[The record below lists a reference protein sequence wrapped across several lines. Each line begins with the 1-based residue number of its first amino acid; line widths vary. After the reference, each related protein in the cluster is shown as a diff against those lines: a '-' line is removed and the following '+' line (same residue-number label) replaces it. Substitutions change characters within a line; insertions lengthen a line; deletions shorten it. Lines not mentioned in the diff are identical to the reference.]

1 MKKLFVAIRQGDID
15 TVKILLQ
22 KKPKLISCIAKQP
35 PKKDHGQSPLQVAI
49 KSGNFEVAEYLL
61 DCGADVN
68 FMEKESCYEWRMPV
82 LQDAIMAAV
91 MSSRWNTNDDMMGFR
106 EFNSKEK
113 AAAAYH
119 ALKRMLD
126 MGADVFAL
134 DSYGNSCL
142 VRAILD
148 TRQILP
154 AYYYKE
160 DRVSDNRIITNE
172 LMEDLVQIFDL
183 LIKKGADIYEPDR
196 HNNIPL
202 CEYYAKEPVAQFLA
216 KNK

>member
-15 TVKILLQ
+15 TVKTLLQ
-22 KKPKLISCIAKQP
+22 RKPELIWCTAKQP
-35 PKKDHGQSPLQVAI
+35 PKKDNGQSPLQVAI
-49 KSGNFEVAEYLL
+49 KSGNFEIAEYLL

-91 MSSRWNTNDDMMGFR
+91 MSSRWNTNDAMMGFR

-113 AAAAYH
+113 AATAFQV
-119 ALKRMLD
+119 LKRMLD
-126 MGADVFAL
+126 MGADVSCI

-148 TRQILP
+148 ARQILP
-154 AYYYKE
+154 TYYYKD
-160 DRVSDNRIITNE
+160 DRISNDRIITDQ
-172 LMEDLVQIFDL
+172 LKEDLVKIFDL
-183 LIKKGADIYEPDR
+183 LIQKGADIYEVDKC
-196 HNNIPL
+196 NKKML
-202 CEYYAKEPVAQFLA
+202 CESYAKEPVAQFF
-216 KNK
+216 KKSK